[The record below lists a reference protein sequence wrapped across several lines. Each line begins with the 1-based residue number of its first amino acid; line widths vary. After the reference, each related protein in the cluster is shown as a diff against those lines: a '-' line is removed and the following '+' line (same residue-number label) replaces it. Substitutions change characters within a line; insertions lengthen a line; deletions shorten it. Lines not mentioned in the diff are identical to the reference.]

1 MTVVAFVC
9 FLFLLLRTG
18 FISRNGPGKNGVL
31 GTVALRTRAL
41 LGRIILSIYIE
52 NLPGYSVRKYHKVVT
67 FLQATTH

>member
-9 FLFLLLRTG
+9 FLFFFLLRTG
-18 FISRNGPGKNGVL
+18 FISRNGPGKNL
-31 GTVALRTRAL
+31 GTKALRIRAL

-67 FLQATTH
+67 FLQATTY